1 MNEIGYE
8 IDFLPVGEGSKSG
21 DSIVVR
27 WGKLLADPVEQTVIV
42 IDGGYTNSGEAI
54 VSHIRNHYKTET
66 VDCVINTHPDND
78 HVGGLR
84 YVLENLKVANLLM
97 HCPWHHTD
105 GISSWFKDGRVTD
118 NSVKQSIKESL
129 EWAYNLEQLALR
141 NGVKVFEPFTG
152 MTGFNGVLRVLGPTR
167 EFYDKLLLDFKGTP
181 EPKEISAN
189 ESMFESILGKLATFA
204 SEAVTLVGE
213 SLGIE
218 TLDDGGET
226 SAENESSAIILLTIE
241 GKHFLFT
248 GDAGIPALDNAVS
261 LLESEGFD
269 FGNLGFIQVPHHG
282 SKRNIGPSLLDRM
295 IGPKQSVELQI
306 KTAFVSSSKE
316 GAPKHPSKK
325 VTNAF
330 RRRGAHVFGTCGIP
344 IFLYKN
350 APDRGWGSATS
361 FPMYNQVEE

>member
-1 MNEIGYE
+1 MSEIGYQ
-8 IDFLPVGEGSKSG
+8 IDFLPVGDDSKSG

-27 WGKLLADPVEQTVIV
+27 WGRLLADPVEQTVVV

-54 VSHIRNHYKTET
+54 VSHIKNHYNTET

-84 YVLENLKVANLLM
+84 YVLENLKVTNLLM
-97 HCPWHHTD
+97 HCPWHHTE

-118 NSVKQSIKESL
+118 NGVKNSIKESL

-141 NGVKVFEPFTG
+141 QGVKVTEPFV
-152 MTGFNGVLRVLGPTR
+152 GFSGFDSVLRVIGPTQKYYER
-167 EFYDKLLLDFKGTP
+167 LLLDFKGTP
-181 EPKEISAN
+181 EPKEIAAN
-189 ESMFESILGKLATFA
+189 ESMFESIRGKILTFV
-204 SEAVTLVGE
+204 SEEITLVGE

-218 TLDDGGET
+218 TLDDSGET
-226 SAENESSAIILLTIE
+226 SAENNSSAIILLTIA

-248 GDAGIPALDNAVS
+248 GDAGIPALENAVS

-269 FGNLGFIQVPHHG
+269 FGDVDFIQVPHHG
-282 SKRNIGPSLLDRM
+282 SKRNIGPSLLDR
-295 IGPKQSVELQI
+295 ILGPKQSSELHI
-306 KTAFVSSSKE
+306 RTAFVSSAKE

-330 RRRGAHVFGTCGIP
+330 RRRGVQVYSTCGGSVCHR
-344 IFLYKN
+344 KN
-350 APDRGWGSATS
+350 APDRGWGNAT
-361 FPMYNQVEE
+361 PLPLYNQVEE